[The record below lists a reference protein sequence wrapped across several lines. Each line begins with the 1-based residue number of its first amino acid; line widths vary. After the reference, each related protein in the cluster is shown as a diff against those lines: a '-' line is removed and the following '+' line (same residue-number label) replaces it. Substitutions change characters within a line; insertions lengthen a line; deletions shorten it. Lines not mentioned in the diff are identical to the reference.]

1 MKNLQLIAAVL
12 LFAGTATLAQTS
24 RYTATLAQ
32 PLAAKKEIIV
42 NRNIWRCEGSTC
54 VLASVPEDPASI
66 RDCHALM
73 RKVGAL
79 TAYGPEGRSFEPDKL
94 AKCNDQG

>member
-1 MKNLQLIAAVL
+1 MRNLQFIAAAL
-12 LFAGTATLAQTS
+12 LFACTASAAQPG

-32 PLAAKKEIIV
+32 PLAAKKEIVV

-54 VLASVPEDPASI
+54 VLASVPEDPTSI

-73 RKVGAL
+73 RRVGAL
-79 TAYGPEGRSFEPDKL
+79 IAYGPEARPFEADKL
-94 AKCNDQG
+94 AKCNEPG

>member
-1 MKNLQLIAAVL
+1 MRNLHFFAVAL
-12 LFAGTATLAQTS
+12 LFAGTASAAQPG

-42 NRNIWRCEGSTC
+42 NRNIWRCEASTC
-54 VLASVPEDPASI
+54 VLASMPEDPTSI

-73 RKVGAL
+73 RRVGAL
-79 TAYGPEGRSFEPDKL
+79 VAYGPEAKPFEADKL
-94 AKCNDQG
+94 AKCNDTG